1 MKKVITYGTYDLFHR
16 GHYNMLKRAKEA
28 GDYLIVGVTGDNYD
42 IGRGKLSVR
51 DSLATRI
58 ENVRNTGFADEIIVE
73 EYLGQK
79 ISDIIEYD
87 IDAFVIGDDW
97 KGKFDHLNAYCNV
110 IYLERTKNISS
121 TQLRE
126 ENFKTYNIG
135 ILTDINDDNQ
145 IVRDSKLV
153 TGYNVIGVYSE
164 NTNLADDFKDKY
176 GLDEA
181 YNSLDKI
188 VEDSD
193 IIFIRND
200 LEKRY
205 DLIKL
210 ALTNDK
216 HVICDPP
223 FTLSVDKERELFDIA
238 KEHNVILMENVKM
251 VHINVFNQ
259 LLWMTRGGLIGDIIK
274 FNCAVSKN
282 DKNIDDLFYDLMALA
297 LCPVIKI
304 MGSDYKS
311 LHIKNSR
318 GIHNIEFSS
327 VIIGYDTGEAV
338 LNVGNQ
344 IRVANEM
351 EIIGTKGTIRLK
363 NNWWKANYF
372 ELEKVGSNTPEFYNM
387 NFEGNGFKFLLKHMY
402 NMLKNGKI
410 ESLGLKTDESVKIIE
425 ILEKIEKEN

>member
-1 MKKVITYGTYDLFHR
+1 MKKIITYGTYDLFHR

-42 IGRGKLSVR
+42 IGRGKLSVK

-58 ENVRNTGFADEIIVE
+58 ENVKNTGLADEIIVE

-97 KGKFDHLNAYCNV
+97 KGKFDHLNAYCDV

-135 ILTDINDDNQ
+135 ILTDKNDDNQ
-145 IVRDSKLV
+145 IIKESKLV
-153 TGYNVIGVYSE
+153 TGYNVVGVYSE
-164 NTNLADDFKDKY
+164 DEQLADNFALKY
-176 GLDEA
+176 SLNRVYSSMGAIMNDSDVIYVRCGLD
-181 YNSLDKI
+181 
-188 VEDSD
+188 
-193 IIFIRND
+193 
-200 LEKRY
+200 KRY
-205 DLIKL
+205 DLIKQ
-210 ALTNDK
+210 ALSNNK

-223 FTLSVDKERELFDIA
+223 FTLSADKEIELFDTA
-238 KEHNVILMENVKM
+238 KEHNVILMENTKM
-251 VHINVFNQ
+251 VHVNVFNQ

-274 FNCAVSKN
+274 FNCSVSKN

-304 MGSDYKS
+304 MGTDYKS

-318 GIHNIEFSS
+318 DNGHIEFSS
-327 VIIGYDTGEAV
+327 AILGYETGEAV

-344 IRVANEM
+344 VRVANEM
-351 EIIGTKGTIRLK
+351 EIIGTKGTIRLR
-363 NNWWKANYF
+363 NNWWKGNYF
-372 ELEKVGSNTPEFYNM
+372 ELEKVDSNTPEFYNM

-402 NMLKNGKI
+402 SMLKNDRI
-410 ESLGLKTDESVKIIE
+410 ESLGLKREESTRIIE
-425 ILEKIEKEN
+425 IIEKIEKED